1 MYQHIDH
8 HLVVGEKNLKYFSTC
23 FVKFFIFFT
32 FVFFSC
38 DENHHIRKPNFII
51 ILVDDLGYGDLGS
64 YGHPT
69 IKTPNLDQMASEG
82 MRFTQFYVGSSICTP
97 SRAALLTGK
106 LPVQTGMYGKRSV
119 LFPDNAGGLD
129 SNEITIAS
137 ALKNLNYKTT
147 CIGKW
152 HLGHLKK
159 YMPLNHGFDSFYGI
173 PYSNDMRPE
182 SKWDYASKN
191 FPPLPFLD
199 GFDTIGVSLD
209 QRDFIE
215 MFTKRSI
222 DFIYQNKNDP
232 FFLYLAHTA
241 PHTPLTLTAE
251 NKERS
256 KRGAYGD
263 VVEELDR
270 SVGKIIT
277 TLKKLNIEKN
287 TFVIFTSDNGPWGWA
302 NIDGGSSG
310 LLKGNK
316 GSPYEGG
323 YRVPAIAWMP
333 GKIPEVTTTVLA
345 STLDLFPSIVS
356 MAGGKYDKNS
366 LNGLDIR
373 KTFFENTPV
382 RTDIHYYRQDTLVAL
397 RHNAW
402 KMYIKDPNPW
412 DDGFTQKDMPL
423 LYNIEHDPSEKYNI
437 AKDNA
442 SLVKRLQDLSLEH
455 IQSVTKAPSQYNDIL
470 PLYQSAYNEYNKK

>member
-1 MYQHIDH
+1 MKFFLKPSVWIIFTS
-8 HLVVGEKNLKYFSTC
+8 LILFSCEKNEKLK
-23 FVKFFIFFT
+23 
-32 FVFFSC
+32 
-38 DENHHIRKPNFII
+38 KPNFII
-51 ILVDDLGYGDLGS
+51 IFTDDLGYGDLGS

-69 IKTPNLDQMASEG
+69 IKTPYLDQMAKEG

-129 SNEITIAS
+129 PKEITIAS
-137 ALKNLNYKTT
+137 ALKKYDYKTA

-182 SKWDYASKN
+182 SKWDYARNN

-199 GFDTIGVSLD
+199 DYDTVGVSLD
-209 QRDFIE
+209 QGNFIE
-215 MFTKRSI
+215 MFTQRSI
-222 DFIYQNKNDP
+222 DFILQNKNNP

-241 PHTPLTLTAE
+241 PHTPLVLKDE
-251 NKERS
+251 NRDLS
-256 KRGAYGD
+256 MRGTYGD
-263 VVEELDR
+263 VVEEIDR
-270 SVGKIIT
+270 SVGKILI
-277 TLKKLNIEKN
+277 TLKELDIAKN

-316 GSPYEGG
+316 GSVYEGG

-333 GKIPEVTTTVLA
+333 GLVPEVTTTALA
-345 STLDLFPSIVS
+345 SALDFFPTMIS
-356 MAGGKYDKNS
+356 MAGGEYHDQS
-366 LNGLDIR
+366 LDGVDIS
-373 KTFFENTPV
+373 KTFLENISV
-382 RTDIHYYRQDTLVAL
+382 RTDVHYYRQDTLIAL
-397 RHNAW
+397 RHNEW

-412 DDGFTQKDMPL
+412 DDGPTQKDMPL
-423 LYNIEHDPSEKYNI
+423 LYNVEHDPSEKYNI
-437 AKDNA
+437 VKENKEIVKVINDLA
-442 SLVKRLQDLSLEH
+442 SEH
-455 IQSVTKAPSQYNDIL
+455 IQSVLKTPSQYDEIL
-470 PLYQSAYNEYNKK
+470 PSYQSAYNEYNKK

>member
-1 MYQHIDH
+1 MKLFFKPSGWIVFTF
-8 HLVVGEKNLKYFSTC
+8 LILFSCEKNEELK
-23 FVKFFIFFT
+23 
-32 FVFFSC
+32 
-38 DENHHIRKPNFII
+38 KPNFII
-51 ILVDDLGYGDLGS
+51 IFTDDLGYGDLGS

-69 IKTPNLDQMASEG
+69 IKTPYLDQMAKEG

-129 SNEITIAS
+129 PKEITIAS
-137 ALKNLNYKTT
+137 ALKKNGYRTA

-182 SKWDYASKN
+182 GKWDYARDN

-199 GFDTIGVSLD
+199 DHDTIGVSLD
-209 QRDFIE
+209 QGNFIE
-215 MFTKRSI
+215 MFTQKSV
-222 DFIYQNKNDP
+222 DFLHQNKNNP

-241 PHTPLTLTAE
+241 PHTPLVLTDE
-251 NKERS
+251 NKDLS
-256 KRGAYGD
+256 MRGAYGD
-263 VVEELDR
+263 VVEEIDR
-270 SVGKIIT
+270 SVGKILK
-277 TLKKLNIEKN
+277 TLKDLKIAEN

-302 NIDGGSSG
+302 NINGGSSG

-316 GSPYEGG
+316 GSVYEGG

-333 GKIPEVTTTVLA
+333 GRIPEVTTTALA
-345 STLDLFPSIVS
+345 STLDFFPTLVS
-356 MAGGKYDKNS
+356 LAGGEYEKKS
-366 LNGLDIR
+366 LDGVDIR
-373 KTFFENTPV
+373 KTFFENSNV
-382 RTDIHYYRQDTLVAL
+382 RTDIHYYRQDTLIAL
-397 RHNAW
+397 RHKEW

-412 DDGFTQKDMPL
+412 DDGPTQKDMPL
-423 LYNIEHDPSEKYNI
+423 LYNIEHDPSEKYDI
-437 AKDNA
+437 AKDNQKIV
-442 SLVKRLQDLSLEH
+442 SMLEDLSLNH
-455 IQSVTKAPSQYNDIL
+455 IESTRRAPSQYEKIL
-470 PLYQSAYNEYNKK
+470 PSYQAAYDENNKKK

>member
-1 MYQHIDH
+1 MKLFFKPSGWIVFTF
-8 HLVVGEKNLKYFSTC
+8 LILFSCEKNEELK
-23 FVKFFIFFT
+23 
-32 FVFFSC
+32 
-38 DENHHIRKPNFII
+38 KPNFII
-51 ILVDDLGYGDLGS
+51 IFTDDLGYGDLGS

-69 IKTPNLDQMASEG
+69 IKTPYLDQMAKEG

-129 SNEITIAS
+129 PKEITIAS
-137 ALKNLNYKTT
+137 ALKKNGYKTA

-182 SKWDYASKN
+182 GKWDYARDN

-199 GFDTIGVSLD
+199 GHDTIGVSID
-209 QRDFIE
+209 QGNFIE
-215 MFTKRSI
+215 MFTQKSV
-222 DFIYQNKNDP
+222 DFLYQNKNNP

-241 PHTPLTLTAE
+241 PHTPLVLTDE
-251 NKERS
+251 NKDLS
-256 KRGAYGD
+256 MRGAYGD
-263 VVEELDR
+263 VVEEVDR
-270 SVGKIIT
+270 SVGKILK
-277 TLKKLNIEKN
+277 TLKDLKIAEN

-302 NIDGGSSG
+302 NINGGSSG

-316 GSPYEGG
+316 GSVYEGG

-333 GKIPEVTTTVLA
+333 GRIPEVTTTALA
-345 STLDLFPSIVS
+345 STLDFFPTLVS
-356 MAGGKYDKNS
+356 LAGGEYEKKS
-366 LNGLDIR
+366 LDGVDIR
-373 KTFFENTPV
+373 KTFFENSNV
-382 RTDIHYYRQDTLVAL
+382 RTDIHYYRQDTLIAL
-397 RHNAW
+397 RHKEW

-412 DDGFTQKDMPL
+412 DDGPTQKDMPL
-423 LYNIEHDPSEKYNI
+423 LYNIDHDPSEKYDI
-437 AKDNA
+437 AKDNQKIV
-442 SLVKRLQDLSLEH
+442 SMLEDLSLDH
-455 IQSVTKAPSQYNDIL
+455 IQSIRKIPSQYEEIL
-470 PLYQSAYNEYNKK
+470 PPYQAAYDEYNKKK

>member
-1 MYQHIDH
+1 MKIFS
-8 HLVVGEKNLKYFSTC
+8 KYYGPCVALLLISL
-23 FVKFFIFFT
+23 
-32 FVFFSC
+32 FSC
-38 DENHHIRKPNFII
+38 TKVDRKTKPNFII
-51 ILVDDLGYGDLGS
+51 IFTDDLGYGDLGS

-129 SNEITIAS
+129 PKEVTIAS
-137 ALKNLNYKTT
+137 ALKKNGYKTA

-182 SKWDYASKN
+182 SKWDYARNN

-199 GFDTIGVSLD
+199 DYDTVGVSLD
-209 QRDFIE
+209 QGNFIE
-215 MFTKRSI
+215 MFTQRSI
-222 DFIYQNKNDP
+222 DFIRQNKNNP

-241 PHTPLTLTAE
+241 PHTPLVLKDE
-251 NKERS
+251 NKGLS
-256 KRGAYGD
+256 IRGTYGD
-263 VVEELDR
+263 VVEEIDR
-270 SVGKIIT
+270 SVGNI
-277 TLKKLNIEKN
+277 LKVLKAQNIAEN

-316 GSPYEGG
+316 GSVYEGG

-333 GKIPEVTTTVLA
+333 GSVPEITTTALA
-345 STLDLFPSIVS
+345 STLDFLPTMIS
-356 MAGGKYDKNS
+356 MAGGEYDDQS
-366 LNGLDIR
+366 LDGIDIS
-373 KTFFENTPV
+373 KTFLDDIPV
-382 RTDIHYYRQDTLVAL
+382 RTDVHYYRQDTLIAL
-397 RHNAW
+397 RHKEW

-423 LYNIEHDPSEKYNI
+423 LYNVEHDPSEKYNI
-437 AKDNA
+437 AKENSEIVKVLNDLA
-442 SLVKRLQDLSLEH
+442 SEH
-455 IQSVTKAPSQYNDIL
+455 IQSVLKTPSQYDEIL
-470 PLYQSAYNEYNKK
+470 PSYQSAYNEYNKK

>member
-1 MYQHIDH
+1 MKLFFKPSVWIIF
-8 HLVVGEKNLKYFSTC
+8 LSLILFSCEKNEKLK
-23 FVKFFIFFT
+23 
-32 FVFFSC
+32 
-38 DENHHIRKPNFII
+38 KPNFII
-51 ILVDDLGYGDLGS
+51 IFTDDLGYGDLGS

-69 IKTPNLDQMASEG
+69 IKTPHLDQMAKEG

-129 SNEITIAS
+129 PKEITIAS
-137 ALKNLNYKTT
+137 ALKKHDYKTA

-182 SKWDYASKN
+182 GKWDYARDN

-199 GFDTIGVSLD
+199 GHDTIGVSLD
-209 QRDFIE
+209 QGNFIE
-215 MFTKRSI
+215 MFTQKSV
-222 DFIYQNKNDP
+222 DFVHQNKNNP

-241 PHTPLTLTAE
+241 PHTPLVLKDE
-251 NKERS
+251 NKDLS
-256 KRGAYGD
+256 MRGAYGD
-263 VVEELDR
+263 VVEEIDR
-270 SVGKIIT
+270 SVGKILK
-277 TLKKLNIEKN
+277 TLKDLKIAEN

-316 GSPYEGG
+316 GSVYEGG

-333 GKIPEVTTTVLA
+333 GRIPEITTTALA
-345 STLDLFPSIVS
+345 STLDFFPTLVS
-356 MAGGKYDKNS
+356 LAGGEYDKKS
-366 LNGLDIR
+366 LDGVDIS
-373 KTFFENTPV
+373 KTFFENSNV
-382 RTDIHYYRQDTLVAL
+382 RSDIHYYRQDTLIAL
-397 RHNAW
+397 RHKEW

-412 DDGFTQKDMPL
+412 DDGPTQKDMPL
-423 LYNIEHDPSEKYNI
+423 LYNVEQDPSEKYDI
-437 AKDNA
+437 AKSNQKIISMLEDI
-442 SLVKRLQDLSLEH
+442 SLNH
-455 IQSVTKAPSQYNDIL
+455 IQSIKKTPSQYEQIL
-470 PLYQSAYNEYNKK
+470 PSYQTAYDEYNKNK

>member
-1 MYQHIDH
+1 MK
-8 HLVVGEKNLKYFSTC
+8 L
-23 FVKFFIFFT
+23 FFQPSVWIVFT
-32 FVFFSC
+32 FLILFSC
-38 DENHHIRKPNFII
+38 EKTEKLKKPNFII
-51 ILVDDLGYGDLGS
+51 IFTDDLGYGDLGS

-69 IKTPNLDQMASEG
+69 IKTPYLDQMAKER

-129 SNEITIAS
+129 PKEITIAS
-137 ALKNLNYKTT
+137 ALKKNGYKTA

-182 SKWDYASKN
+182 GKWDYARDN

-199 GFDTIGVSLD
+199 GHDTIGVTLD
-209 QRDFIE
+209 QGNFIE
-215 MFTKRSI
+215 MFTQKSV
-222 DFIYQNKNDP
+222 DFLHQNKNNP

-241 PHTPLTLTAE
+241 PHTPLVLTDE
-251 NKERS
+251 NKDLS
-256 KRGAYGD
+256 MRGAYGD
-263 VVEELDR
+263 VVEEIDR
-270 SVGKIIT
+270 SVGNI
-277 TLKKLNIEKN
+277 LKVLKELDIAKN

-316 GSPYEGG
+316 GSVYEGG

-333 GKIPEVTTTVLA
+333 GLVPEVTTTALA
-345 STLDLFPSIVS
+345 SALDFFPTMIS
-356 MAGGKYDKNS
+356 MAGGEYHDQS
-366 LNGLDIR
+366 LDGVDIS
-373 KTFFENTPV
+373 KTFLENISDLTLEKINFDSK
-382 RTDIHYYRQDTLVAL
+382 DIKNFL
-397 RHNAW
+397 
-402 KMYIKDPNPW
+402 
-412 DDGFTQKDMPL
+412 
-423 LYNIEHDPSEKYNI
+423 
-437 AKDNA
+437 
-442 SLVKRLQDLSLEH
+442 
-455 IQSVTKAPSQYNDIL
+455 
-470 PLYQSAYNEYNKK
+470 

>member
-1 MYQHIDH
+1 MKLFFKPSGWIVFTF
-8 HLVVGEKNLKYFSTC
+8 LILFSCEKNEELK
-23 FVKFFIFFT
+23 
-32 FVFFSC
+32 
-38 DENHHIRKPNFII
+38 KPNFII
-51 ILVDDLGYGDLGS
+51 IFTDDLGYGDLGS

-69 IKTPNLDQMASEG
+69 IKTPYLDQMAKEG

-129 SNEITIAS
+129 PKEITIAS
-137 ALKNLNYKTT
+137 ALKKNGYRTA

-182 SKWDYASKN
+182 GKWDYARDN

-199 GFDTIGVSLD
+199 GHDTIGVSLD
-209 QRDFIE
+209 QGNFIE
-215 MFTKRSI
+215 MFTQKSV
-222 DFIYQNKNDP
+222 DFLHQNKNNP

-241 PHTPLTLTAE
+241 PHTPLVLTDE
-251 NKERS
+251 NKDLS
-256 KRGAYGD
+256 MRGAYGD
-263 VVEELDR
+263 VVEEIDR
-270 SVGKIIT
+270 SVGKILK
-277 TLKKLNIEKN
+277 TLKDLKIAEN

-302 NIDGGSSG
+302 NINGGSSG

-316 GSPYEGG
+316 GSVYEGG

-333 GKIPEVTTTVLA
+333 GRIPEVTTTALA
-345 STLDLFPSIVS
+345 STLDFFPTLVS
-356 MAGGKYDKNS
+356 LAGGEYEKKS
-366 LNGLDIR
+366 LDGVDIR
-373 KTFFENTPV
+373 KTFFENSNV
-382 RTDIHYYRQDTLVAL
+382 RTDIHYYRQDTLIAL
-397 RHNAW
+397 RHKEW

-412 DDGFTQKDMPL
+412 DDGPTQKDMPL
-423 LYNIEHDPSEKYNI
+423 LYNIEHDPSEKYDI
-437 AKDNA
+437 AKDNQKIV
-442 SLVKRLQDLSLEH
+442 SMLEDLSLNH
-455 IQSVTKAPSQYNDIL
+455 IESTRRAPSQYEKIL
-470 PLYQSAYNEYNKK
+470 PSYQAAYDENNKKK

>member
-1 MYQHIDH
+1 MKIFS
-8 HLVVGEKNLKYFSTC
+8 KYFGPCVALILFCLSSC
-23 FVKFFIFFT
+23 VK
-32 FVFFSC
+32 V
-38 DENHHIRKPNFII
+38 DRKVKPNFII
-51 ILVDDLGYGDLGS
+51 IFADDLGYGDLGS

-69 IKTPNLDQMASEG
+69 IKTPHLDQMASEG

-129 SNEITIAS
+129 PKEVTIAS
-137 ALKNLNYKTT
+137 ALKKNGYKTA

-182 SKWDYASKN
+182 SKWDYARNN

-199 GFDTIGVSLD
+199 DYDTVGVSLD
-209 QRDFIE
+209 QGNFIE
-215 MFTKRSI
+215 MFTQRSI
-222 DFIYQNKNDP
+222 DFIRQNKNNP

-241 PHTPLTLTAE
+241 PHTPLVLTDE
-251 NKERS
+251 NKDLS
-256 KRGAYGD
+256 MRGAYGD
-263 VVEELDR
+263 VVEEVDR
-270 SVGKIIT
+270 SVGKILK
-277 TLKKLNIEKN
+277 TLKDLKIAEN

-302 NIDGGSSG
+302 NINGGSSG

-316 GSPYEGG
+316 GSVYEGG

-333 GKIPEVTTTVLA
+333 GRIPEVTTTALA
-345 STLDLFPSIVS
+345 STLDFFPTLVS
-356 MAGGKYDKNS
+356 LAGGEYEKKFLD
-366 LNGLDIR
+366 GVDIR
-373 KTFFENTPV
+373 KTFFENSNV
-382 RTDIHYYRQDTLVAL
+382 RTDVHYYRQDTLIAL
-397 RHNAW
+397 RYNEW

-412 DDGFTQKDMPL
+412 DDGPTQKDMPL
-423 LYNIEHDPSEKYNI
+423 LYNVEHDPSEKYNI
-437 AKDNA
+437 VKENKEIVKVLNDLA
-442 SLVKRLQDLSLEH
+442 SEH
-455 IQSVTKAPSQYNDIL
+455 IQSVLKTPSQYDEIL
-470 PLYQSAYNEYNKK
+470 PSYQSAYNEYNKK

>member
-1 MYQHIDH
+1 MKLFFKPSVWIIF
-8 HLVVGEKNLKYFSTC
+8 LSLILFSCEKNEKLK
-23 FVKFFIFFT
+23 
-32 FVFFSC
+32 
-38 DENHHIRKPNFII
+38 KPNFII
-51 ILVDDLGYGDLGS
+51 IFTDDLGYGDLGS

-69 IKTPNLDQMASEG
+69 IKTPHLDQMAKEG

-129 SNEITIAS
+129 PKEITIAS
-137 ALKNLNYKTT
+137 ALKKYDYKTA

-182 SKWDYASKN
+182 GKWDYARDN

-199 GFDTIGVSLD
+199 GHDTIGVSLD
-209 QRDFIE
+209 QGNFIE
-215 MFTKRSI
+215 MFTQKSV
-222 DFIYQNKNDP
+222 DFVHQNKNNP

-241 PHTPLTLTAE
+241 PHTPLVLKDE
-251 NKERS
+251 NKDLS
-256 KRGAYGD
+256 MRGAYGD
-263 VVEELDR
+263 VVEEIDR
-270 SVGKIIT
+270 SVGKILK
-277 TLKKLNIEKN
+277 TLKDLKIAEN

-316 GSPYEGG
+316 GSVYEGG

-333 GKIPEVTTTVLA
+333 GRIPEITTTALA
-345 STLDLFPSIVS
+345 STLDFFPTLVS
-356 MAGGKYDKNS
+356 LAGGEYDKKS
-366 LNGLDIR
+366 LDGVDIS
-373 KTFFENTPV
+373 KTFFENSNV
-382 RTDIHYYRQDTLVAL
+382 RSDIHYYRQDTLIAL
-397 RHNAW
+397 RHKEW

-412 DDGFTQKDMPL
+412 DDGPTQKDMPL
-423 LYNIEHDPSEKYNI
+423 LYNVEQDPSEKYDI
-437 AKDNA
+437 AKSNQKIISMLEDI
-442 SLVKRLQDLSLEH
+442 SLNH
-455 IQSVTKAPSQYNDIL
+455 IQSIKKTPSQYEQIL
-470 PLYQSAYNEYNKK
+470 PSYQTAYDEYNKNK